1 MAQQHGSPLLISRDA
16 FNPSIGQD
24 TIFKPGG
31 LELTTSGIPR
41 HVGVILDGN
50 RRWAR
55 KNGVAVG
62 DSYRRGAE
70 KVAQLLDWCDQARIE
85 FVTLWAL
92 SIDNMQRS
100 PHDVC
105 ELSDIIVK
113 GLWKMAKARRWRLK
127 PIGALSLLCPEV
139 AMALHDIEEATKS
152 VDGMLV
158 NIAIAYDGRDEII
171 SAVRE
176 LLHEGTAMGLSA
188 EETGSR
194 LLSQEGIARCLF
206 THDQPP
212 LDLLIRTS
220 GEQRLS
226 GFLLWQ
232 VAHAELYFC
241 DTLWPDFE
249 EADFSLALRAFEQ
262 RQRRF
267 GA

>member
-1 MAQQHGSPLLISRDA
+1 MGSNAIDNARME
-16 FNPSIGQD
+16 Q
-24 TIFKPGG
+24 
-31 LELTTSGIPR
+31 LTTSPIPR

-50 RRWAR
+50 RRWAA
-55 KNGVAVG
+55 KNGAASG

-70 KVAQLLDWCDQARIE
+70 KVGQLLAWCDKARIE

-92 SIDNMQRS
+92 SIDNMRRS

-105 ELSDIIVK
+105 ELADIIVG
-113 GLWKMAKARRWRLK
+113 GLQKLAQARRWRLK
-127 PIGALSLLCPEV
+127 PIGAISLLPPSIV
-139 AMALHDIEEATKS
+139 MALRDIAETTKD

-158 NIAIAYDGRDEII
+158 NIAIAYDGHDEII

-176 LLHEGTAMGLSA
+176 LIEEGARMGFSG
-188 EETGSR
+188 EEIATR
-194 LLSQEGIARCLF
+194 LLSQENVNKRLF

-212 LDLLIRTS
+212 LDLMIRTS

-232 VAHAELYFC
+232 VAYAELYFSNS
-241 DTLWPDFE
+241 LWPDFE
-249 EADFSLALRAFEQ
+249 EADFRQALRAFEQ

-267 GA
+267 GV

>member
-1 MAQQHGSPLLISRDA
+1 MQRHGSLVLMPQET
-16 FNPSIGQD
+16 FNQSVGND
-24 TIFKPGG
+24 TTFKPYGIQ
-31 LELTTSGIPR
+31 LSTSGIPR

-50 RRWAR
+50 RRWAK
-55 KNGVAVG
+55 KNGAAVG

-70 KVAQLLDWCDQARIE
+70 KVARLLDWCDQARIE

-100 PHDVC
+100 TQDLG
-105 ELSDIIVK
+105 ELTDIIVK
-113 GLWKMAKARRWRLK
+113 GLWKLAQARRWRLK
-127 PIGALSLLCPEV
+127 PIGALDLLSPEV
-139 AMALHDIEEATKS
+139 AMALHDIEEATKA

-158 NIAIAYDGRDEII
+158 NIAIAYDGHEEII

-176 LLHEGTAMGLSA
+176 LLHEGAGMGLSA
-188 EETGSR
+188 DEIGSR
-194 LLSQEGIARCLF
+194 LLSQEGISRRLF
-206 THDQPP
+206 TRDQPP
-212 LDLLIRTS
+212 VDLVIRTS

-241 DTLWPDFE
+241 NTLWPDFE
-249 EADFSLALRAFEQ
+249 EADFRQALRAFEQ